1 MEIQDLLITLPMLL
15 VMSWGLVLL
24 LIDLWIPKNRKGIT
38 ALLAAAGLVAALVIN
53 LLRGWSTASAFS
65 GMTVVDGF
73 ATFLNG
79 VFLVSGLFGIAIA
92 YDYLK
97 RMNIERGEYYPLL
110 MFSISGMMLMTCA
123 NDLIMIFLALELLS
137 IPLYVLSG
145 FALPKLESEEAAL
158 KYFLLGAFS
167 SGFILYGIAMI
178 YGATMHTN
186 LQLVVA
192 NAGNNPTLFLVGAAL
207 LLVGFGFKVA
217 AAPFHMWLPDVY
229 QGAPTPVTGF
239 MAVATKAAGFAAL
252 LRVFLVAFSH
262 PAVTEALTPI
272 LWGLAVLTMLAGNV
286 LALVQNNTKRLLAYS
301 SIANAGYLLVAFVP
315 YGAAGMQ
322 TESAA
327 AMLFFLAVYGITTL
341 GAWAVVIAMERA
353 DGGGL
358 ELSDFAGLGKKRP
371 WLAAAMTVFML
382 SFIGMPLTLGFWG
395 KFLLFRTAVEG
406 GQIALAVVGL
416 LTSLLSAYYYLRVV
430 VVMYMKPGEPQVRSN
445 VWINAVVAV
454 AALAVLALS
463 FSPGFL
469 LDLASRAALS
479 FLP

>member
-1 MEIQDLLITLPMLL
+1 MEIQDLMITLPMLL

-286 LALVQNNTKRLLAYS
+286 LALVQNNIKRLLAYS

-371 WLAAAMTVFML
+371 WLAAAMAVFML

-469 LDLASRAALS
+469 LDMASRAALS

>member
-1 MEIQDLLITLPMLL
+1 
-15 VMSWGLVLL
+15 
-24 LIDLWIPKNRKGIT
+24 
-38 ALLAAAGLVAALVIN
+38 
-53 LLRGWSTASAFS
+53 
-65 GMTVVDGF
+65 
-73 ATFLNG
+73 
-79 VFLVSGLFGIAIA
+79 
-92 YDYLK
+92 
-97 RMNIERGEYYPLL
+97 
-110 MFSISGMMLMTCA
+110 
-123 NDLIMIFLALELLS
+123 
-137 IPLYVLSG
+137 
-145 FALPKLESEEAAL
+145 
-158 KYFLLGAFS
+158 
-167 SGFILYGIAMI
+167 
-178 YGATMHTN
+178 
-186 LQLVVA
+186 
-192 NAGNNPTLFLVGAAL
+192 
-207 LLVGFGFKVA
+207 
-217 AAPFHMWLPDVY
+217 
-229 QGAPTPVTGF
+229 
-239 MAVATKAAGFAAL
+239 
-252 LRVFLVAFSH
+252 
-262 PAVTEALTPI
+262 
-272 LWGLAVLTMLAGNV
+272 VLTMLAGNV
-286 LALVQNNTKRLLAYS
+286 LALVQNNIKRLLAYS

-341 GAWAVVIAMERA
+341 GAWAVVIAMERV

-371 WLAAAMTVFML
+371 WLAAAMAVFML

-430 VVMYMKPGEPQVRSN
+430 VVMYMKPGEPQVRSDI
-445 VWINAVVAV
+445 WINAVVGL